1 MTSVLFAASVP
12 LPQAQALGSL
22 VLSRL
27 RHAIIGGEIPRN
39 THLVESQLSVTFD
52 VSRGPIR
59 DALRQLEAEG
69 LVESRRRGV
78 FTVGLTS
85 SDVDEL
91 YMLRELLELKAIEC
105 AASVTEESRWAPVV
119 EHLSAMNE
127 QARIGD
133 SLAFARADLAFHS
146 SFYAVAGSKRLES
159 IWKQYEPTFAVML
172 ELTNAEDRDLGP
184 TYQDHLD
191 LLNTV
196 RAGDI
201 QAAVDTLREH
211 LQGSRTRLSN
221 AFKRLEKDQ

>member
-1 MTSVLFAASVP
+1 MTSVLLPASAP
-12 LPQAQALGSL
+12 LPQAQALGAL

-39 THLVESQLSVTFD
+39 THLVESQLSVSFD

-78 FTVGLTS
+78 FAVGLTS
-85 SDVDEL
+85 TDVDEL
-91 YMLRELLELKAIEC
+91 YLLRELLEVKAIEL
-105 AASVTEESRWAPVV
+105 AGSVTDDAGWATVV
-119 EHLSAMNE
+119 GHLSAMDE
-127 QARIGD
+127 QARAGD

-146 SFYAVAGSKRLES
+146 AFYAVAGSKRLES

-191 LLNTV
+191 LFNAV
-196 RAGDI
+196 RAGDMGTAI
-201 QAAVDTLREH
+201 DMLRDH
-211 LQGSRTRLSN
+211 LQGSRTRLSK